1 LRRESRILNGE
12 RITSSKNGVQK
23 TTWITTCRNWK
34 LDPNIHHSKINL
46 KWIKDLNIRPQAN
59 KHLEENIGRKFLTL
73 VFAMILRI
81 PKAQAMKAKSVSW
94 TTSN

>member
-1 LRRESRILNGE
+1 MRE

-23 TTWITTCRNWK
+23 TPWITTCRNWK
-34 LDPNIHHSKINL
+34 LDPNIHHSKINI
-46 KWIKDLNIRPQAN
+46 KWIKDLNVRPEAN
-59 KHLEENIGRKFLTL
+59 THLEENIGRKFLTL

-81 PKAQAMKAKSVSW
+81 SKAQAMKAKSVSW